1 MKRILLGL
9 MVAGGLAL
17 MGAAPAL
24 AAAPAECG
32 HSYAILMNGADPSTV
47 SADGTSTL
55 PGAVTQAVGVGSIT
69 FGAASGT
76 SCSVTGGELIYNA
89 GDIQTNPIGL
99 YVSPA
104 YCYAPISALGS
115 GIPCFDG
122 GDHITGTLST
132 GGPGGSAILSIG
144 AAYNWFDASVTSG
157 VLPFGFW
164 VTDGLGSS
172 TAVGTSIPGSVDT
185 ADPGNGAPV
194 LTLTLSK
201 QDASG
206 NGSTFGTAPYIGTQA
221 VSCSGYGANATD
233 FVAASQDTT
242 APAVPSGGFGS
253 TLGEYAIFGASWPG
267 GGQLSFNTNDNYTLS
282 ATSVPPDNEDCA
294 FSLEPGNSVGNT
306 NYDNSPSATTAALFA
321 DGAANFI
328 ASIGTS
334 GTACT
339 DANTAGAGY
348 GDSSVL
354 WGATDGSSYVL
365 VTGLVS
371 TATGFV
377 PPGDIATCVG
387 AEISPAVPSV
397 LQLVTT
403 TAVAVGTTVLKPVE
417 FYNFAPADCDLEIS
431 MATETSGSCTVSLTP
446 TAGSDVTDSL
456 GPNTGFVSSP
466 VDIKCTCGTVAS
478 GSASVTSSLSINSVG
493 CKLTDS
499 ASSPYTITCKN

>member
-24 AAAPAECG
+24 AAFPAECG

-47 SADGTSTL
+47 SADGTATL

-69 FGAASGT
+69 FGAGSGT

-89 GDIQTNPIGL
+89 GDIQTNPAGI
-99 YVSPA
+99 YASPA

-122 GDHITGTLST
+122 GNHITGTLSA
-132 GGPGGSAILSIG
+132 GGPGGSAILSIT
-144 AAYNWFDASVTSG
+144 AAYNWLDASVVTG
-157 VLPFGFW
+157 TIPFAFW

-172 TAVGTSIPGSVDT
+172 TAVGTSIPGT
-185 ADPGNGAPV
+185 ASPTDSGPPV

-201 QDASG
+201 QAAT
-206 NGSTFGTAPYIGTQA
+206 NGTTFGTAPYIGAQA

-233 FVAASQDTT
+233 FVASSQDST
-242 APAVPSGGFGS
+242 APAVPSGGYGS
-253 TLGEYAIFGASWPG
+253 TLGEYDIFGASWPG

-282 ATSVPPDNEDCA
+282 ATSVPPNNEDCA
-294 FSLEPGNSVGNT
+294 FSLLPGNSVGNT
-306 NYDNSPSATTAALFA
+306 DYDNSPSATTAALFA

-328 ASIGTS
+328 ASVGSS

-354 WGATDGSSYVL
+354 WGATDGSSYVV

-377 PPGDIATCVG
+377 PPGDMATCVG
-387 AEISPAVPSV
+387 TEVSPAVPSV
-397 LQLVTT
+397 LTLVSSTLVSVNHSSP
-403 TAVAVGTTVLKPVE
+403 AGYVK
-417 FYNFAPADCDLEIS
+417 FYNFPDADCDIELS
-431 MATETSGSCTVSLTP
+431 MA
-446 TAGSDVTDSL
+446 
-456 GPNTGFVSSP
+456 
-466 VDIKCTCGTVAS
+466 
-478 GSASVTSSLSINSVG
+478 SASVRGAAHSL
-493 CKLTDS
+493 LPATR
-499 ASSPYTITCKN
+499 